1 MTLTEK
7 TDVHVNIGAAQVTGV
22 EINGVPAAPSQYGT
36 ANGVLTIGADAL
48 SGGVNTVTLIL
59 ADGLRVSFTVT
70 APADPVPEEPSSQ
83 AGWGDILFYIAGC
96 AEAALIAVLLG
107 FVIAKRHKAKKVK

>member
-22 EINGVPAAPSQYGT
+22 EINGVPAAPTLYGT

-48 SGGVNTVTLIL
+48 SGGVNSVTLVL
-59 ADGLRVSFTVT
+59 ADGSRVSFTVT
-70 APADPVPEEPSSQ
+70 APADPVPEEPAAQ
-83 AGWGDILFYIAGC
+83 AGWGDILFYIVGC
-96 AEAALIAVLLG
+96 AEAALIVVLLVL
-107 FVIAKRHKAKKVK
+107 VIRKRRKAKKVK